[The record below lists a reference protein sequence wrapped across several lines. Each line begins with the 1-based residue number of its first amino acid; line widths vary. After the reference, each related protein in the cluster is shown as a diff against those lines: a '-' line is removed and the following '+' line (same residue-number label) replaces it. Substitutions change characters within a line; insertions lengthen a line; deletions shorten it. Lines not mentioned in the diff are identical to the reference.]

1 MRLRHAAGL
10 LIAATLPTSP
20 SEAAKPLRVCIDAHA
35 EGQVERAAG
44 RLVRASERFRACAVE
59 ACPAVIR
66 KECTDLGVTLD
77 AEIPSLVVRAED
89 ARGQI
94 IPGAR
99 ASIDAG
105 RELQKLDGA
114 PVSLDPGV
122 HQIDVSLPDGRRQTV
137 HLSLSYGEKARPAVA
152 RFEAAKPRE
161 PKVEA
166 RGNGLAYIIGG
177 AGIIGLGAWGAFAYD
192 GRRRQGGL
200 ETCAPRCS
208 DRSEVD
214 AMRRS
219 YLIADV
225 LLGLSA
231 AALGTSAYLLIT
243 NTGEEE
249 GMRER
254 AVVLGARG
262 RF

>member
-1 MRLRHAAGL
+1 MRLTHAAAL
-10 LIAATLPTSP
+10 LLAAAFLSSP
-20 SEAAKPLRVCIDAHA
+20 SEAAKPSRACIDAHA
-35 EGQVERAAG
+35 EGQVERDAG
-44 RLVRASERFRACAVE
+44 RLLRASERFRACAVE

-66 KECTDLGVTLD
+66 KECTDLGATLE
-77 AEIPSLVVRAED
+77 AQTPSLVVKAED
-89 ARGQI
+89 TRGQA

-105 RELQKLDGA
+105 RELPKLDGTA
-114 PVSLDPGV
+114 ISLDPGV

-137 HLSLSYGEKARPAVA
+137 HLSLSYGEKARPAIA
-152 RFEAAKPRE
+152 RFEAPKPLE
-161 PKVEA
+161 PKA
-166 RGNGLAYIIGG
+166 AAGGNALAYIIGG

-192 GRRRQGGL
+192 GRRRQGDL

-249 GMRER
+249 GVRER
-254 AVVLGARG
+254 AVLLGARG